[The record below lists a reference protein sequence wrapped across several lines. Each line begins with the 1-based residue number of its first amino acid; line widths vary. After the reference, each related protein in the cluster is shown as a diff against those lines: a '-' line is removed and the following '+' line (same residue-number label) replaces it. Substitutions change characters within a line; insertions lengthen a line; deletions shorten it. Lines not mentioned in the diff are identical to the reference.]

1 MRLGISLDEL
11 NLSNNFLQGQLP
23 LSASKWCC
31 ISFVGNPKLYR
42 KPFDTCSKASLESS
56 RYRRNQLK
64 KGAVR
69 GILVAIVLSLILLG
83 IIMFLALLKF
93 YAIWAKEVS
102 SSSSVYH
109 GHDFDLNNEECR
121 WKFEDS

>member
-23 LSASKWCC
+23 LSASKWRC

-42 KPFDTCSKASLESS
+42 KPFDTCSQASLKSS

-64 KGAVR
+64 KGEVG

-83 IIMFLALLKF
+83 IIMFVVLLKI
-93 YAIWAKEVS
+93 YVIWAKEVS

-109 GHDFDLNNEECR
+109 GHDLELNNEECR
-121 WKFEDS
+121 WTFEDS